1 MSSPCDYLIIFHK
14 IHLKSEQNFNP
25 VHFTLSGCCSF
36 TVNLVVKP
44 KLTSPTLVDNQMCV
58 ALSFFLSIYL
68 SNCELGNYG
77 DDSTGLFHWRVKL
90 WSLRAL
96 WKLCADF
103 NLLNTPIAIELGS
116 SSRCRYSGALKIR
129 CPFIR
134 GSNSSHLMFLMRN

>member
-1 MSSPCDYLIIFHK
+1 MEFFRKRVLKTSTTWPLDEYMQRRNLTSISLFKCSDSLSYRYVTWVWTKPILTNGAFVDCRMSSPCDYLIIFHK

-44 KLTSPTLVDNQMCV
+44 KLTSPTLVDNQRCV

-77 DDSTGLFHWRVKL
+77 DDSTGFFH
-90 WSLRAL
+90 
-96 WKLCADF
+96 
-103 NLLNTPIAIELGS
+103 
-116 SSRCRYSGALKIR
+116 
-129 CPFIR
+129 
-134 GSNSSHLMFLMRN
+134 